1 MAIGAVPMNSGI
13 DRPRGPIPATAAL
26 IDRWLGHG
34 IEWLSA
40 SLVLVEVLLLGVG
53 VFSRYVM
60 HAPITWLDETA
71 SILFL
76 WLVMLG
82 ATIAMR
88 RGAHMRMTSLI
99 SRASE
104 PARARL
110 DLLALAVSFAMAA
123 ILLHAGWEY
132 VMDEAAVTTPA
143 MGISVAWRAAALP
156 AGLALFMVVLAAQAA
171 QCRDAKS
178 LLVVFAACGAV
189 AAALW
194 LLQPQIKALGNWN
207 LLLFFG
213 LALALLILAG
223 VPIAFAFGIATIA
236 YVAFATRTPV
246 TIVVGRMDEGM
257 SHLILLSAP
266 LFIFLGLLLELT
278 GMAAAMLNALASVLG
293 RVRGG
298 LSYVLLGAMILVSG
312 ISGSK
317 AADMAAIAPS
327 LFPEMKKRGA
337 KPGELAALLSA
348 SGAMSE
354 TIPPSLVL
362 ITVGA
367 TAGVS
372 IAGLFAGGLIPA
384 VVMAIALGLVAWWR
398 ARAEDVS
405 QVARP
410 SGKSIVKAFAIAAP
424 AMALPFI
431 IRAAVVEGVATAT
444 EVSTIGI
451 VYTVVV
457 GVLFYRSFDWRRVGP
472 MLVDTAALTGAIIL
486 IIGTATAMAWALT
499 QSGFARDL
507 THFMSHLPGGAATF
521 MLVSILVFIVLG
533 SVLEGIPAIV
543 LFGPLLFPIARQL
556 GIHDVHYAM
565 VAILAMGIGLFAP
578 PLGIGYYTACAIGRV
593 KPEEGVRPIVG
604 YLVAL
609 LLGLVVIAVFPWF
622 SIGLLPSKAGV

>member
-1 MAIGAVPMNSGI
+1 MKLDAESVAAPLPGMLPDAARRL
-13 DRPRGPIPATAAL
+13 DRS
-26 IDRWLGHG
+26 LGTV

-40 SLVLVEVLLLGVG
+40 LLVLVEVLLLSLG
-53 VFSRYVM
+53 VFSRYVL
-60 HAPITWLDETA
+60 HAPITWVDELA

-82 ATIAMR
+82 ATIALR
-88 RGAHMRMTSLI
+88 RGAHMRMTSFI
-99 SRASE
+99 ARASL
-104 PARARL
+104 PLKGRL
-110 DLLALAVSFAMAA
+110 DLLAMVACFVMAA

-132 VMDEAAVTTPA
+132 AIDEAAVMTPA
-143 MGISVAWRAAALP
+143 MGISVAWRAASLP
-156 AGLALFMVVLAAQAA
+156 CGLALFIIVLATQLA
-171 QCRDAKS
+171 QCRD
-178 LLVVFAACGAV
+178 LRGLVTVVLACAAV
-189 AAALW
+189 AAMLV
-194 LLQPQIKALGNWN
+194 LLQPQLKALGNWN
-207 LLLFFG
+207 LLVFFG
-213 LALALLILAG
+213 LLLAVQVLAG
-223 VPIAFAFGIATIA
+223 VPIAFAFGIATLA
-236 YVAFATRTPV
+236 YVGLATRTPI
-246 TIVVGRMDEGM
+246 TIVIGRMDEGM

-278 GMAAAMLNALASVLG
+278 GMATAMLNALASVLG

-298 LSYVLLGAMILVSG
+298 LSYVLLGAMVLVSG

-337 KPGELAALLSA
+337 RPGELAALLSA

-372 IAGLFAGGLIPA
+372 IAGLFAGGMVPA
-384 VVMAIALGLVAWWR
+384 IVMALALAAVAWWR
-398 ARAEDVS
+398 ARDEDVS
-405 QVARP
+405 GVARP
-410 SGKSIVKAFAIAAP
+410 GGREIAKAFIVAAP
-424 AMALPFI
+424 AIALPFI

-457 GVLFYRSFDWRRVGP
+457 GIVVYRRFDWRRLGP
-472 MLVDTAALTGAIIL
+472 ILIETASLTGAIIL

-507 THFMSHLPGGAATF
+507 TRFMSTLPGGAASF
-521 MLVSILVFIVLG
+521 MIVSILVFILLG

-593 KPEEGVRPIVG
+593 DPAEGVGPIVG
-604 YLVAL
+604 YLLAL
-609 LLGLVVIAVFPWF
+609 VLGLVLIALFPWF
-622 SIGLLPSKAGV
+622 SIGLIPSKAGAWTS